1 MDAGARLRARAAW
14 MVIATVFIAC
24 PAAAFEPPT
33 QVAIPG
39 DKSLAAGA
47 GIARPYR
54 ENRWK
59 PLIVANQAAVK
70 QKNETMPG
78 KDDGLTKE
86 QKALVLNAAAVTAIA
101 TYGLIKWDYFQT
113 SPKSTPE
120 GWLGRTTKSGGADK
134 LGHLWISYAA
144 SDLLAY
150 TYRRWGYSDSAAN
163 SLGALSA
170 LGIVT
175 LMELGDAYSGD
186 FGFSYEDMVMN
197 MAGAG
202 TAYVLGRYPSLKRK
216 IDLRVEFKP
225 DSFGDLADDVF
236 TDYENQ
242 RYLLSLKLDGFDV
255 FNDSYL
261 GYLELHFGYF
271 ARGYDTF
278 RSGGGDA
285 RRRSVYFGIGFN
297 VSKLVQKYANLA
309 VFDYIQLPFVS
320 ARTSKGLD

>member
-1 MDAGARLRARAAW
+1 MFFAG
-14 MVIATVFIAC
+14 
-24 PAAAFEPPT
+24 PAAAG
-33 QVAIPG
+33 QAARHDPG
-39 DKSLAAGA
+39 TGGA
-47 GIARPYR
+47 EISVGYR
-54 ENRWK
+54 EN
-59 PLIVANQAAVK
+59 PIGPSIAAEGTAAIREIATASG
-70 QKNETMPG
+70 QDE
-78 KDDGLTKE
+78 GLTKE
-86 QKALVLNAAAVTAIA
+86 RKAFVLNAAAVAAIA

-163 SLGALSA
+163 SLGALSV
-170 LGIVT
+170 LGIGT
-175 LMELGDAYSGD
+175 LMELGDAYSGS
-186 FGFSYEDMVMN
+186 FGFSYEDLVMN

-225 DSFGDLADDVF
+225 DSFGDLTDDVF

-278 RSGGGDA
+278 RSGGTDA
-285 RRRSVYFGIGFN
+285 RRRSVYVGIGFN

>member
-1 MDAGARLRARAAW
+1 MAVGTIFFAG
-14 MVIATVFIAC
+14 
-24 PAAAFEPPT
+24 PAAAG
-33 QVAIPG
+33 Q
-39 DKSLAAGA
+39 AAGDNPGTA
-47 GIARPYR
+47 GAEISVGYR
-54 ENRWK
+54 EN
-59 PLIVANQAAVK
+59 PIGPSIATEQSAAIH
-70 QKNETMPG
+70 QIATAPG
-78 KDDGLTKE
+78 RDDGLAKE
-86 QKALVLNAAAVTAIA
+86 QKALVLNAAAVATIA

-134 LGHLWISYAA
+134 LGHFWISYAA

-150 TYRRWGYSDSAAN
+150 TYRRWGYSDSEAN
-163 SLGALSA
+163 GLGTLSA
-170 LGIVT
+170 LGIGT
-175 LMELGDAYSGD
+175 LMELGDAYSGS
-186 FGFSYEDMVMN
+186 FGFSYEDLVMN

-225 DSFGDLADDVF
+225 DSFGDLTDDVF

-242 RYLLSLKLDGFDV
+242 RYLVSLKLDGFDA
-255 FNDSYL
+255 FDDSYL
-261 GYLELHFGYF
+261 GYLELHVGYF

-278 RSGGGDA
+278 RPGGTDA

-297 VSKLVQKYANLA
+297 VSKLVQKYVNLA

-320 ARTSKGLD
+320 VRTSKGLD